1 MISGE
6 MRSVSLKSGSCASK
20 TATPAKAAISSSPHQ
35 KPRVGREIAFVIM
48 YKVYKSCGV
57 PLQSYKCVK
66 QRDDRYHSKDKS
78 KDAVEDAQIALTH

>member
-35 KPRVGREIAFVIM
+35 KPRVGREIAFVII
-48 YKVYKSCGV
+48 YYKSCGV